1 MPTRHRSVLIFLAIV
16 LTCPA
21 VGGELPGLLFHLSLD
36 RQTVT
41 ADFAAGEGLARS
53 SADPPGWKFVPGAKG
68 LGVVMQPDQ
77 RCIFPLAKN
86 FDNRQADLFPVPLEK
101 Q

>member
-1 MPTRHRSVLIFLAIV
+1 MSRSVLAFLAIV

-21 VGGELPGLLFHLSLD
+21 VGGELPGLLFHLSFD

-41 ADFAAGEGLARS
+41 ADFAAGEGRAPS
-53 SADPPGWKFVPGAKG
+53 IANPPGWKFVPGVKG

-77 RCIFPLAKN
+77 RCTFPLAK
-86 FDNRQADLFPVPLEK
+86 L
-101 Q
+101 